1 MTDPGSGGRPNMT
14 AVVKASAELIVTG
27 ESVDWS
33 ELAAVTVEYDGD
45 LVGAIRSLRSAVR
58 GYVLTH
64 YTPSA
69 LNDFTERHTAMRELM
84 CEASF

>member
-1 MTDPGSGGRPNMT
+1 MT

-27 ESVDWS
+27 ENVDWS
-33 ELAAVTVEYDGD
+33 ELAAVAVDHNGD

-69 LNDFTERHTAMRELM
+69 LNDFTDRYTGMRELM